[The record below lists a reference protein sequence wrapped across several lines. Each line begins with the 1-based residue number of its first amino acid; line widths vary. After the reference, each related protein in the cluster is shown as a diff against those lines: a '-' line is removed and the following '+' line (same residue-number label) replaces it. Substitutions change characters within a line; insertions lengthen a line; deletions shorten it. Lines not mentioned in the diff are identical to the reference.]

1 MDSKTLILS
10 TILGLASFSSIVFAY
25 DPRPLQDFCVADL
38 ISTVRINGLP
48 CLDPATVKADDFFFR
63 GLAQPGNTSNP
74 AGAAVTPVGVSQIP
88 GLNTLGLAIARL
100 DYEAGGFFPPHY
112 HPRGSEIHTVLEG
125 SMEVGFVT
133 SAPGFKFYSKVL
145 EKGDVF
151 VVPVGLVHYQ
161 RNVGAG
167 KTVSIATFNS
177 QNPGNSVIPNALFGS
192 NPDIDSDYLAK
203 SFALDKETV
212 ERLQAVF

>member
-1 MDSKTLILS
+1 MDRSFILLS
-10 TILGLASFSSIVFAY
+10 ILALNSFSNIVFAS
-25 DPRPLQDFCVADL
+25 DPSPLQDFCVADL
-38 ISTVRINGLP
+38 TSTVRFNGLP
-48 CLDPATVKADDFFFR
+48 CVDPATVTADKFFFS
-63 GLAQPGNTSNP
+63 GLSQGGNTSNP
-74 AGAAVTPVGVSQIP
+74 TGAAVTPVGVSQMP
-88 GLNTLGLAIARL
+88 GLNTLGLAMARL
-100 DYEAGGFFPPHY
+100 DYELNGFFPPHY

-133 SAPGFKFYSKVL
+133 SAPNFKLYKKVL

-167 KTVSIATFNS
+167 KTASIATFNS

-203 SFALDKETV
+203 SFALDQETV
-212 ERLQAVF
+212 QELQRLF